1 MHFIFQDFLV
11 NRKFKRTEFILKSF
25 VTLYMSLL
33 SLLINLMHPYGKVYI
48 YIFPPKKIL
57 TDLKLS
63 SLSLEGDT
71 DFSQN
76 ISITLIFD

>member
-1 MHFIFQDFLV
+1 
-11 NRKFKRTEFILKSF
+11 
-25 VTLYMSLL
+25 
-33 SLLINLMHPYGKVYI
+33 MHPYGKVYI

-63 SLSLEGDT
+63 SLILEGDT

-76 ISITLIFD
+76 ISITLIFDWCINQFSPTVVNLNIKESNAHIETQSEQTS